1 MKKITLIFLSFFVFA
16 IFSQIVKADI
26 LPYYSHS
33 LRRYGIGFTSV
44 VSPLVMYQTPSEEG
58 KILETLNF
66 DYKGNATCSINPEKC
81 SIDDNSYFHSFTTA
95 SILSFSSGL
104 PMVILSVPSQ
114 PFTRERSRTITCL
127 FINAS

>member
-1 MKKITLIFLSFFVFA
+1 MKKITLIFLSFFAFA

-66 DYKGNATCSINPEKC
+66 DYKGNATCSINPNKC
-81 SIDDNSYFHSFTTA
+81 VIDEIFATY
-95 SILSFSSGL
+95 
-104 PMVILSVPSQ
+104 SQ
-114 PFTRERSRTITCL
+114 DKKI
-127 FINAS
+127 A